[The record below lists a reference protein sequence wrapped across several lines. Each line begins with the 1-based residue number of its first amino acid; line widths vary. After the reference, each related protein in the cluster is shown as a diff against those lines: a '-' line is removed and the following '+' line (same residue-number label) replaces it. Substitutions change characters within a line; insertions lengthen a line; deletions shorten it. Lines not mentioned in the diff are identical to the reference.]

1 MSRDEVRPPD
11 PRDEQRLR
19 DALRA
24 RAEHLQPRGDGLAL
38 IRARTDRARPGWL
51 RPLAALASVA
61 LVAGGVAAGVALSGN
76 DTHSRLH
83 VIRPAGTPT
92 NAPTSPAPTGS
103 ATPVSDGH
111 PVPVYYLHDTGVRLA
126 LYREFHRFDESGLTA
141 GSDARVSDVEAAV
154 TLMLRNRPADPDY
167 SGVWPAGITLRDASV
182 SGAVVTVDLQGDLSG
197 FSTGAEAEALS
208 LQQLVWTATAAAQ
221 VPTMRLLVDGQ
232 PVQQFG
238 DHVAVGSAPIA
249 RDPAIQ
255 VLGPIWIEQPVQGA
269 EVSSPVTVSGE
280 ASVFEGTLA
289 WQVLGSDGTTV
300 VQRGSTQA
308 SSGAPERGS
317 FSFTV
322 SLPAGS
328 YTVRCF
334 ENSAKDGSVI
344 NVDDKAITVR

>member
-1 MSRDEVRPPD
+1 MSRDDVRPPD

-19 DALRA
+19 DALRT
-24 RAEHLQPRGDGLAL
+24 RADRLQPRGDGLAL

-61 LVAGGVAAGVALSGN
+61 LVAGGVAAGVVLAGN

-92 NAPTSPAPTGS
+92 AGPTSPAPSRSG
-103 ATPVSDGH
+103 APVADGH
-111 PVPVYYLHDTGVRLA
+111 LVPVYYLHDTGVRLA

-141 GSDARVSDVEAAV
+141 GGDTKVSDVEAAV
-154 TLMLRNRPADPDY
+154 TLMLRNQPSDPDY
-167 SGVWPAGITLRDASV
+167 SGVWPAGITVRGASI
-182 SGAVVTVDLQGDLSG
+182 SGPVVTVDLHGDLSA
-197 FSTGAEAEALS
+197 FSTGGEAESLS

-221 VPTMRLLVDGQ
+221 VPTMRLLVDGR
-232 PVQQFG
+232 PVQQLG
-238 DHVAVGSAPIA
+238 DHVAVGAAPIA
-249 RDPAIQ
+249 RDPAIE

-269 EVSSPVTVSGE
+269 EVSSPVTVSGQ

-289 WQVLGSDGTTV
+289 WQVLGSDGKTV
-300 VQRGSTQA
+300 VQSGSTQA
-308 SSGAPERGS
+308 SIGAPERGD

-322 SLPAGS
+322 RLPAGS

-334 ENSAKDGSVI
+334 EYSAKDGSVI